1 MKPQAIYTEITDA
14 IVTALEKGV
23 RPWEQCYRLD
33 APLRASGEPY
43 KGINVLRLWV
53 EAVDKGYSSSIW
65 MTFKQAKELGANVIR
80 GQKGTRVVY
89 FKTMQKENPRDENKV
104 VSIPML
110 KSYIVFNL
118 DQIENLPDDFVA
130 VDTVEHPSI
139 DEAERF
145 FSGLPVT
152 LENTTGVPCFVP
164 SADVVRMPQ
173 ISRFASSEQY
183 YGTYGHEC
191 IHWTG
196 HKSRLDRLADKSKKG
211 YAFEELV
218 AEIGS
223 AFLLPRMGIEPLI
236 DDEHA
241 PYISGFLTLL
251 KDDPKAIFKA
261 ASQAQKA
268 ADYLLSLSQAEQ
280 LEKAA

>member
-1 MKPQAIYTEITDA
+1 MKPQTIYSEITDA

-33 APLRASGEPY
+33 MPLRATGETY
-43 KGINVLRLWV
+43 KGINVLRLWLQS
-53 EAVDKGYSSSIW
+53 VDKGYKSPTW
-65 MTFKQAKELGANVIR
+65 MTFRQAKELGANVSR
-80 GQKGTRVVY
+80 GEKGTRVVY
-89 FKTMQKENPRDENKV
+89 YKTMKREDPEQDNKV
-104 VSIPML
+104 ISIPML

-118 DQIENLPDDFVA
+118 DQIENLPEDYV
-130 VDTVEHPSI
+130 VTEEVEKPSI
-139 DEAERF
+139 EAAEQF
-145 FSGLPVT
+145 FSALPVT
-152 LENTTGVPCFVP
+152 VECTTGVPCFVP
-164 SADVVRMPQ
+164 YADVVRMPE
-173 ISRFASSEQY
+173 ISRFSSSEQY
-183 YGTYGHEC
+183 YGTFGHEC

-196 HKSRLDRLADKSKKG
+196 HKTRLHRLAEKSKKG

-223 AFLLPRMGIEPLI
+223 AFLLPQMGIEPLI

-241 PYISGFLTLL
+241 PYISGFLKLL

-268 ADYLLSLSQAEQ
+268 ADYLLTLAEADQ
-280 LEKAA
+280 VREAA